1 MADEKRKRT
10 GDRKRLQAG
19 DEEGYGVV
27 VSGDLPPEACSAVR
41 ESWQPTTR
49 QLKALQHARMH
60 VHRNLTHAELA
71 EAAGVPI
78 ERVHAWFSSARFR
91 LWWAE
96 KHRELVTSLDADV
109 ALVLYRAAHNSEAET
124 VRVMAADRFLRNVGF
139 GERKA
144 DQQTGLAGL
153 FGLLRG
159 APAGTEVAL
168 GVRVGGRPETSVS
181 GHPDAVESPRTA
193 RVRVEGEGVPEISG
207 KTPEPHSAPPPP
219 AARISPPPSRPPR
232 IKDE

>member
-27 VSGDLPPEACSAVR
+27 VSGDLSPTVRRNSATFVPSR
-41 ESWQPTTR
+41 QQYSAFRYRVMHIEEQPTR
-49 QLKALQHARMH
+49 AA
-60 VHRNLTHAELA
+60 LA
-71 EAAGVPI
+71 EAAGVPL
-78 ERVHAWFSSARFR
+78 ERVNLWFSSSRFVR
-91 LWWAE
+91 WWE
-96 KHRELVTSLDADV
+96 SQLRDV
-109 ALVLYRAAHNSEAET
+109 VQCLGSETALALYREAMAGET
-124 VRVMAADRFLRNVGF
+124 AFDRIKGADAFLKHIAYA
-139 GERKA
+139 ERE
-144 DQQTGLAGL
+144 TRSGGSLAGL
-153 FGLLRG
+153 FGDLRG
-159 APAGTEVAL
+159 APAGTEVVL

-232 IKDE
+232 IRDE